1 MVKLKVGLSMLYC
14 LGEPFKRMTERLL
27 AVKTKYVEIVDDGFH
42 TLNKQRVAVLKDIAV
57 SHDLEYTVHAPF
69 ADINIASPS
78 KPMLRA
84 MLKRLEQS
92 IVHASALDSHVW
104 VFHPGMKTG
113 ISSFYPNMDWLQ
125 NMETV
130 KTLLQIARENDV
142 KIAIENVPEPYP
154 FLMKSV
160 EDFARFYAELGENM
174 GMVLDIGHANINGQT
189 ERFLDIFSSRIVH
202 MHLSDNDGKNDQH
215 LGIGFGTINWDKVSD
230 SMRRLSNDK
239 IVVVESVERI
249 EESIVRIEQLLAR

>member
-1 MVKLKVGLSMLYC
+1 MLYC
-14 LGEPFKRMTERLL
+14 LGKPFKKMTEQLL

-42 TLNKQRVAVLKDIAV
+42 TLNKRRVAVLKDIAN
-57 SHDLEYTVHAPF
+57 SHGLEYTVHAPF
-69 ADINIASPS
+69 ADINIASLS

-130 KTLLQIARENDV
+130 KTLLQIARENDL
-142 KIAIENVPEPYP
+142 KIAIENVPEPFP

-160 EDFARFYAELGENM
+160 EDFARFYAGLGENM
-174 GMVLDIGHANINGQT
+174 GMVLDVGHANLNRQIESLLET
-189 ERFLDIFSSRIVH
+189 FSNRIVH
-202 MHLSDNDGKNDQH
+202 MHLSDNDGKHDQH
-215 LGIGFGTINWDKVSD
+215 LGIGHGTIDWDRVLGSIKK
-230 SMRRLSNDK
+230 MPYGE
-239 IVVVESVERI
+239 IIIVESVERV
-249 EESIVRIEQLLAR
+249 EESVARIEQLLA